1 MNQGK
6 AQCELLKE
14 IRSQIAIQNGIQYET
29 SECGFE
35 GDCKGTCPK
44 CETELKFIEQQLIKR
59 KKSGKSI
66 LITGI
71 TAGIITTMMSS
82 CQDKPNTPIP
92 SETTQKD
99 TTQVDLFLLLKDTNI
114 IVEPQITITTSMGYS
129 VTLEGDVISPEP
141 LNEIEFI
148 EEIPESFPF
157 DSTVLKIDTL

>member
-66 LITGI
+66 LISGI

-82 CQDKPNTPIP
+82 CQEKPNTPIQN
-92 SETTQKD
+92 EMKQID
-99 TTQVDLFLLLKDTNI
+99 TTQVDMSVFLKDTNI
-114 IVEPQITITTSMGYS
+114 IFEPQITILTTIGFS
-129 VTLEGDVISPEP
+129 VPIEEELPERIP
-141 LNEIEFI
+141 DTIEFI

>member
-66 LITGI
+66 LISGI

-82 CQDKPNTPIP
+82 CQEKPNTPIQN
-92 SETTQKD
+92 EMKQID
-99 TTQVDLFLLLKDTNI
+99 TTQVDMSVFLKDTNI
-114 IVEPQITITTSMGYS
+114 IFEPQITILTTIGFS
-129 VTLEGDVISPEP
+129 VP
-141 LNEIEFI
+141 I
-148 EEIPESFPF
+148 EEELPERIP
-157 DSTVLKIDTL
+157 DTI